1 MNVDGHDKFRAD
13 VRCRLAKSNG
23 QPDPVKVAQEIH
35 AEVIE
40 RCGQRRSKRA
50 ASRVLDI
57 LDELNREDRTR

>member
-1 MNVDGHDKFRAD
+1 MSIEDHDRFRAD
-13 VRCRLAKSNG
+13 VRCRLASTDG
-23 QPDPVKVAQEIH
+23 QPDPAEVVQEIH

-57 LDELNREDRTR
+57 LDELNREDGTR